1 MIITIFFGFIHINE
15 QSSQIIC
22 IGRCADLVIDHT
34 DSVVCLTNIQHG
46 FDKILTIQTKHPS
59 NTDNEILL
67 QCLADCQLTFQLC
80 LTVYIQRLII
90 LAIWLPGLCALT
102 IKHIVRADIGHLTIQ
117 FLAYICNILR
127 AASIDCT
134 DLCYFIVILCHVH
147 SSPCCTMDHGIR
159 IYFYNYFFNGFFIS
173 NIQSHI
179 RCFCYH
185 RIISNTTVVFLNI
198 RTNTF
203 MAALQQLIHHIMAQ
217 LTANACYK
225 KLHVLSS
232 SGF

>member
-1 MIITIFFGFIHINE
+1 M
-15 QSSQIIC
+15 C
-22 IGRCADLVIDHT
+22 LAD
-34 DSVVCLTNIQHG
+34 IQHSL
-46 FDKILTIQTKHPS
+46 DKVLTIQPKHPS
-59 NTDNEILL
+59 NADNEILL

-127 AASIDCT
+127 AARIDST
-134 DLCYFIVILCHVH
+134 DFCHFIVILCHIH
-147 SSPCCTMDHGIR
+147 SSPCCTVNYSIR
-159 IYFYNYFFNGFFIS
+159 IYFCNNFLNSIFVGNVLCY
-173 NIQSHI
+173 I
-179 RCFCYH
+179 RCFCY
-185 RIISNTTVVFLNI
+185 RRTICYTAVVFLNI

-203 MAALQQLIHHIMAQ
+203 MTALQQLIHHIMAQ

>member
-1 MIITIFFGFIHINE
+1 M
-15 QSSQIIC
+15 C
-22 IGRCADLVIDHT
+22 LAD
-34 DSVVCLTNIQHG
+34 IQHSL
-46 FDKILTIQTKHPS
+46 DKVLTIQPKHPS
-59 NTDNEILL
+59 NADDEILL

-90 LAIWLPGLCALT
+90 LAIWLPGLCTLT

-127 AASIDCT
+127 AACIDST
-134 DLCYFIVILCHVH
+134 NLRYFIIILCHVH
-147 SSPCCTMDHGIR
+147 SSPCCTMDHGVR
-159 IYFYNYFFNGFFIS
+159 IYFCNYLFNSILIG
-173 NIQSHI
+173 NVQSDI
-179 RCFCYH
+179 RCFCYC
-185 RIISNTTVVFLNI
+185 RAICYTAVVFLNI

-203 MAALQQLIHHIMAQ
+203 MATLQQFIHHIMSQ

-232 SGF
+232 C